1 MNTRAHII
9 VHGIVQGVFFRYRTE
24 KEARS
29 FGLTGWVKNL
39 PDGTVEIVC
48 EGEREAVE
56 KLVRWS
62 RTGPSGAFVERAD
75 VSFEEYTGRFPTFDI
90 RH

>member
-1 MNTRAHII
+1 MKTRAHII

-24 KEARS
+24 QEAV
-29 FGLTGWVKNL
+29 GLKLTGWVKNL

-48 EGEREAVE
+48 EGEKDAVE

-62 RTGPSGAFVERAD
+62 RTGPSGAFVERTD
-75 VSFEEYTGRFPTFDI
+75 VSFEEHTGRFSKFEI